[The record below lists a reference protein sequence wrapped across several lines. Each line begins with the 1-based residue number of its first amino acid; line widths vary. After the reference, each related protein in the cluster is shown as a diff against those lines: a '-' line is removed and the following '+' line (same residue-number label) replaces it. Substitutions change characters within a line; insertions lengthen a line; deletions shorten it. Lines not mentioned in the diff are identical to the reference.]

1 MAKKIKGGSVEV
13 TVTDK
18 GSLKRLGRNAR
29 RTAKDMGSVA
39 KSTAESDRRLK
50 SLSGQTSNSSKA
62 FSKQAQTISGGLV
75 PIYATLAAQVFAV
88 SAAYRFMSE
97 SANFKNLLDGQLAYG
112 TLTGNMYSVL
122 ATDIRDATKA
132 QISFSEASQAAAIGS
147 AAGLSG
153 EQLERLSAAALN
165 TSVALGRDLTD
176 SFNRLV
182 RGVTKAEPELLDELG
197 IILRL
202 DPALRNYATAIRKTK
217 EQLNPFERSQAVTN
231 EVLAQAESK
240 FGAIGDLMP
249 KSAFAVQQFG
259 QAFTEVLED
268 VKVIIAN
275 IGAVALP
282 FFTQNVTALIG
293 ALSAFSLGIIKTM
306 LPNFEAVA
314 EQARVKRKELQAELK
329 IINAEM
335 ATLQAGGAI
344 KTKADARGIR
354 KTSAAD
360 IQKFRPDLNVK
371 KLSDRQVTSLLAQAN
386 RGRIKMTA
394 QMKGNEQAYKAS
406 LERMAAANKRLQGK
420 QVLDVQTAEQKKR
433 QEFLKT
439 EQAAIA
445 SEEKRANKSMSLNK
459 IVSKSFNALMFASL
473 AVMGL
478 DLVKS
483 GLRRATMGKEGLDDF
498 TEANRELD
506 ASVSRL
512 EKINKQLVDM
522 DKRSDRVVSS
532 FTQLSN
538 ALRSIKMEEDAFN
551 VMNQDLDKLIAHT
564 KSSAI
569 GDIFLGQGLGISS
582 FFSDQIMGFFDFSGD
597 AEQGAKLKEQRQE
610 FLDQLTNLK
619 RLATP
624 ALNKA
629 IENIEAAIAGKD
641 RSGLENAISNFEQ
654 LRDEYNK
661 LTASA
666 KGLTEAQK
674 TLNTSITGFVNKFA
688 PKEAGRE
695 MRTALTAAVLA
706 TTHTGKVLQQDID
719 AIGGQREVEFVA
731 MFGDNKQAKNILE
744 RQKALK
750 EQVSLNNAIKGILD
764 QHIDQQNTLNLA
776 VNKTKVKKSEIVKD
790 ESALSAQLKRQV
802 AEEEASNK
810 LANHKLQISITEG
823 LLAKEEIVARKDI
836 ADALNAGLKNM
847 KEQQT
852 VLENQLETTKNIE
865 KIRRDGLQNKLATR
879 AETTDPFSLSHM
891 FGMTKPI
898 TENDIENTM
907 DKNPGMTRPEAIE
920 NLKAFNTELTLSE
933 TKLKM
938 VEGLSTSIGT
948 TLMDGFANAFVEVAK
963 GTTTFADAFRNMAIK
978 ILADIASMTMRM
990 LILNTLFPGGGS
1002 VDPLRNMLGTRV
1014 ENPFGAPTGPMG
1026 RTGGVMSSPG
1036 YRSYARGGVAMGPDS
1051 GYAATL
1057 HGTEAVVPLGNSRSI
1072 PVELKG
1078 AGGGVNNITVNVNG
1092 GTQSSGQNPQQGK
1105 ALGDMIQA
1113 ATMEIIQRE
1122 KRPGGVLSR

>member
-1 MAKKIKGGSVEV
+1 MAKNIKGGSVEV

-18 GSLKRLGRNAR
+18 GSLKKLGRDAR
-29 RTAKDMGSVA
+29 RTGKDMGSVA

-50 SLSGQTSNSSKA
+50 SLSNQTSNSTKA

-75 PIYATLAAQVFAV
+75 PIYATLAAQVFAI
-88 SAAYRFMSE
+88 SAAYRFMAE

-153 EQLERLSAAALN
+153 EQLERLSTAALN

-197 IILRL
+197 IVLRL
-202 DPALRNYATAIRKTK
+202 DPALRNYAQAIGKTK

-268 VKVIIAN
+268 VKVIIAD

-293 ALSAFSLGIIKTM
+293 ALSAFSLGIIRTM

-314 EQARVKRKELQAELK
+314 EEARVKRKELQAELK
-329 IINAEM
+329 IIDAEM

-344 KTKADARGIR
+344 RTKADARGIR
-354 KTSAAD
+354 TAAAAD
-360 IQKFRPDLNVK
+360 IQKVRPDLNVK
-371 KLSDRQVTSLLAQAN
+371 KLSDRQVSALLTQAK

-394 QMKGNEQAYKAS
+394 EMKGNEKAYINS

-445 SEEKRANKSMSLNK
+445 SEEKRANKSMSLNR
-459 IVSKSFNALMFASL
+459 IVSKSFNGLMIASL

-483 GLRRATMGKEGLDDF
+483 GLRRLTMGKEGLDDF

-522 DKRSDRVVSS
+522 DKRSDQVVSS

-551 VMNQDLDKLIAHT
+551 VMNQDLDKLMAHT

-569 GDIFLGQGLGISS
+569 GDVFLGQGVGISS
-582 FFSDQIMGFFDFSGD
+582 FFTDQIMGFFDFSGD
-597 AEQGAKLKEQRQE
+597 VEQGAKLKEQRQE

-629 IENIEAAIAGKD
+629 IEDIEAAIAGKD

-695 MRTALTAAVLA
+695 MRTALTAVGLA
-706 TTHTGKVLQQDID
+706 TTDSQKVLQQDIE
-719 AIGGQREVEFVA
+719 AMGGQLEVEFEA
-731 MFGDNKQAKNILE
+731 SYGNKQAKNILE
-744 RQKALK
+744 RQEALE
-750 EQVSLNNAIKGILD
+750 EQVSLNNAIKEILD
-764 QHIDQQNTLNLA
+764 QHIDQQNILNLA
-776 VNKTKVKKSEIVKD
+776 VNKTKVKKSEILKD

-810 LANHKLQISITEG
+810 LENHKLQMSITEG

-836 ADALNAGLKNM
+836 ADALQAGLDNM
-847 KEQQT
+847 KEQQK
-852 VLENQLETTKNIE
+852 VLENQLEITKNIE
-865 KIRRDGLQNKLATR
+865 KIRRDGLENRLATR
-879 AETTDPFSLSHM
+879 KETTDPFSLSHM

-898 TENDIENTM
+898 TENDIENTIK
-907 DKNPGMTRPEAIE
+907 KNPGMTRKEAIA
-920 NLKAFNTELTLSE
+920 NLQQFNTELAVSE
-933 TKLKM
+933 TKLKLI
-938 VEGLSTSIGT
+938 EGLSTSIGT

-963 GTTTFADAFRNMAIK
+963 GTTTFADAFRNMTIK
-978 ILADIASMTMRM
+978 ILADIAAMTMRM
-990 LILNTLFPGGGS
+990 LILNALFPGGS
-1002 VDPLRNMLGTRV
+1002 TAIPAVST
-1014 ENPFGAPTGPMG
+1014 AT
-1026 RTGGVMSSPG
+1026 TGGVSTGPLFRDGGIASSG
-1036 YRSYARGGVAMGPDS
+1036 YRSYARGGIATGPDS
-1051 GYAATL
+1051 GYSATL

-1072 PVELKG
+1072 PVEFKG
-1078 AGGGVNNITVNVNG
+1078 AGGGTNNITVNVNG
-1092 GTQSSGQNPQQGK
+1092 ATEGSGQNPQQAK

-1113 ATMEIIQRE
+1113 STMEIIQRE

>member
-18 GSLKRLGRNAR
+18 GSLKRLGRDAQ
-29 RTAKDMGSVA
+29 RTGKSLGSVA

-202 DPALRNYATAIRKTK
+202 DPALRNYATAIGKTK

-249 KSAFAVQQFG
+249 ESAFAVQQFG

-268 VKVIIAN
+268 VKVVIAN
-275 IGAVALP
+275 IGTVVLP

-293 ALSAFSLGIIKTM
+293 ALSAFSLGIIRTM

-314 EQARVKRKELQAELK
+314 EEARTKRKELQAELK
-329 IINAEM
+329 IIDAEM

-371 KLSDRQVTSLLAQAN
+371 KLSDRQVTGLLTQAN

-394 QMKGNEQAYKAS
+394 QMKGNEEAYISS
-406 LERMAAANKRLQGK
+406 LKRMAAANKRLQGK

-433 QEFLKT
+433 QAFLKT
-439 EQAAIA
+439 EQAAIS
-445 SEEKRANKSMSLNK
+445 SEEKKANTSMSLNR
-459 IVSKSFNALMFASL
+459 IVSKSFNTLMVASL

-483 GLRRATMGKEGLDDF
+483 GLRRLMLGKEGLKDF
-498 TEANRELD
+498 NEANRELD
-506 ASVSRL
+506 SSVSRL

-522 DKRSDRVVSS
+522 DERSDRVVSS

-538 ALRSIKMEEDAFN
+538 ALRSIKIEEDAFN
-551 VMNQDLDKLIAHT
+551 IINQDVDKLEANT
-564 KSSAI
+564 KSSLT
-569 GDIFLGQGLGISS
+569 GSVLNMMGLSKL
-582 FFSDQIMGFFDFSGD
+582 FSDPLLQFLDVGGE
-597 AEQGAKLKEQRQE
+597 AEQGGKMKEQRAE

-619 RLATP
+619 NLATP
-624 ALNKA
+624 TLAKA
-629 IENIEAAIAGKD
+629 IEDIQAAIAGKD
-641 RSGLENAISNFEQ
+641 RSGLKDAIDNFEQ
-654 LRDEYNK
+654 LRGAYNK

-695 MRTALTAAVLA
+695 MRTALTSAVLA
-706 TTHTGKVLQQDID
+706 TTDSQKVLQQDID
-719 AIGGQREVEFVA
+719 KMGGQLEVELQA
-731 MFGDNKQAKNILE
+731 SFGNKQAQGLLE
-744 RQKALK
+744 RQEALEK
-750 EQVSLNNAIKGILD
+750 QVSLNNAIKGILD
-764 QHIDQQNTLNLA
+764 QHIDQQNMLNVAL
-776 VNKTKVKKSEIVKD
+776 NKTKVKKSKIVKD
-790 ESALSAQLKRQV
+790 ESALSAQLTRQV

-823 LLAKEEIVARKDI
+823 LLAKEEIVARKDV
-836 ADALNAGLKNM
+836 ADALKAGLDNM
-847 KEQQT
+847 KEQEK
-852 VLENQLETTKNIE
+852 VLKNQLQITKDIE
-865 KIRRDGLQNKLATR
+865 KTRRDGLQNRLGTR
-879 AETTDPFSLSHM
+879 TETTDPFSLSHM
-891 FGMTKPI
+891 FGMTKTI
-898 TENDIENTM
+898 TENDIENTI
-907 DKNPGMTRPEAIE
+907 KENPGMTRPEAIE
-920 NLKAFNTELTLSE
+920 NLKAFNTELSLSE

-963 GTTTFADAFRNMAIK
+963 GTTTFAAAFKNMAIK
-978 ILADIASMTMRM
+978 ILADIATMTMKM
-990 LILNTLFPGGGS
+990 LVLNLLFPGESITIPS
-1002 VDPLRNMLGTRV
+1002 VSTAKTPV
-1014 ENPFGAPTGPMG
+1014 GPMG

-1051 GYAATL
+1051 GYSATL